1 MISGRRT
8 GCVTHH
14 SSLITRYVLRIAY
27 CVLALATLAAQPAV
41 AGKSHR
47 PVIVVVANHL
57 SLDDLVTAGPNA
69 GHLMQH
75 GAVALVNTGP
85 DRKQATEARYLAMA
99 AGFRAEPPRDDASFY
114 QSDEVVQGRGAA
126 EVYEN
131 RMGRSAP
138 KGSAVCLGL
147 PRLLRANKQ
156 PAFRAESIGLIG
168 DAFRSALGGR
178 TAVVGNSDTFEEQGR
193 ASALLAM
200 DRHGVVDAGLFESR
214 DLSASVSKLLA
225 DHSLVVVDFGDFN
238 RLEAARE
245 DMTDQAYGKARL
257 RCLRDLDLLM
267 GRLSSLRAT
276 LILCSPSRAQSKGR
290 WSNLTPMLV
299 FTDNA
304 RPGLLMSATTR
315 TPGLISNI
323 DIAPTIIRSAG
334 LEVPD
339 FVTGRPAESVQ
350 MDSQAVVAGLQR
362 MERIASRNY
371 AFQIP
376 VLVVIGALVIVLAM
390 LSEAAVRWNRLSGI
404 RRMLRSALLASL
416 ALPAAFL
423 LVDGLEGDGLLRY
436 FATLAAG
443 VMVVLG
449 ASYLIARIL
458 FRRPAGMPAAVML
471 LTSALI
477 LGDVLTG
484 AKLLR
489 WSIIS
494 CDPIMGLR
502 YYGIGNEYMGGLIGC
517 AMLAPILMFGGK
529 PKERP
534 SMITQAIV
542 FVWFAFVAF
551 VIGYPML
558 GANVG
563 GVITAVAAF
572 GAALMIL
579 AGMRIRG
586 RHIAGLLALSCLV
599 VAVFALVDARAVGG
613 SHLGRAISL
622 ARMYGWDWLGYLI
635 AGKLLMHIGIL
646 TLPQAYWPLLV
657 GIPFLVIYG
666 RRVKSEA
673 ESAGDNALYRIG
685 LPATLVGAGAAFFFN
700 DSGIVP
706 AAFMAALLV
715 ITMMHQRLSE
725 LHNEIHG
732 A

>member
-1 MISGRRT
+1 MRSVVRILVAAVLSIFLISAASAET
-8 GCVTHH
+8 G
-14 SSLITRYVLRIAY
+14 
-27 CVLALATLAAQPAV
+27 
-41 AGKSHR
+41 HR
-47 PVIVVVANHL
+47 PVIVVVADFL
-57 SLDDLVTAGPNA
+57 SLDDLVTAGPNTS
-69 GHLMQH
+69 HLMQR
-75 GAVALVNTGP
+75 GAIALVNTGP
-85 DRKQATEARYLAMA
+85 DHRQASEARYLAMA
-99 AGFRAEPPRDDASFY
+99 AGFRAEPPRDDASFHR
-114 QSDEVVQGRGAA
+114 SDEVVQGRTAA
-126 EVYEN
+126 EVYES

-147 PRLLRANKQ
+147 PRLLRANNQ
-156 PAFRAESIGLIG
+156 PAFRAESIGLVG
-168 DAFRSALGGR
+168 DAFHKAGLR
-178 TAVVGNSDTFEEQGR
+178 TAVIGNSDTFEKQGR

-200 DRHGVVDAGLFESR
+200 DRNGVVDAGLFESSVLGGSVARLVR
-214 DLSASVSKLLA
+214 DHA
-225 DHSLVVVDFGDFN
+225 LVVVDFGDFN
-238 RLEAARE
+238 RLEAARD

-257 RCLRDLDLLM
+257 RCLRDLDLLL
-267 GRLSSLRAT
+267 GRLSGLRAT
-276 LILCSPSRAQSKGR
+276 LILCSPSRAQTKGR

-299 FTDNA
+299 YTDEG
-304 RPGLLMSATTR
+304 RPGLLVSATTR

-323 DIAPTIIRSAG
+323 DIAPTIIHSAG

-339 FVTGRPAESVQ
+339 FVTGRPAGSVPL
-350 MDSQAVVAGLQR
+350 DSRTVIARLQR
-362 MERIASRNY
+362 LERIASRNY

-376 VLVVIGALVIVLAM
+376 VLVVISALVIFLAM

-436 FATLAAG
+436 FGTLAAG
-443 VMVVLG
+443 VIVVLG
-449 ASYLIARIL
+449 ISFLLARMISL
-458 FRRPAGMPAAVML
+458 LMRKPAPMPAAVML

-494 CDPIMGLR
+494 CDHIMGLR

-517 AMLAPILMFGGK
+517 AILAPVLMFGGK

-534 SMITQAIV
+534 SMIARAIV
-542 FVWFAFVAF
+542 FVWFSFVAF

-572 GAALMIL
+572 GAAVMIL

-599 VAVFALVDARAVGG
+599 VGVFALVDARAVGG

-646 TLPQAYWPLLV
+646 KLPQAYWPLLV

-673 ESAGDNALYRIG
+673 ESAGDSALYRIA

-715 ITMMHQRLSE
+715 VTMMYHRLSE

-732 A
+732 T